1 VRKHCSWIAALRAIG
16 LEIARGSIR
25 FIIKSFVFSV
35 VSSFL
40 GKTELFLGGKFLFG
54 KTGLSK
60 ASYMAEKDNKDES
73 YFSSVTVRA

>member
-25 FIIKSFVFSV
+25 FIIKSFFFSV

-40 GKTELFLGGKFLFG
+40 GKTELFLGEIFCLAKQVYQKLRIWLK
-54 KTGLSK
+54 KTIK
-60 ASYMAEKDNKDES
+60 M
-73 YFSSVTVRA
+73 RAIFPL